1 VHAVAPRASGGR
13 VAVSA
18 HRSNGRLCLS
28 VCDDG
33 PGASEEE
40 IAASPRTGLR
50 LLQERLAALYAGRAR
65 LAFESPEDGGFR
77 VRLELPED
85 GSPEVA

>member
-1 VHAVAPRASGGR
+1 

-18 HRSNGRLCLS
+18 RRSNGRLCLS

-33 PGASEEE
+33 PGTSEAE
-40 IAASPRTGLR
+40 IVASPRMGLR

-65 LAFESPEDGGFR
+65 VAFETPEEGGFR

-85 GSPEVA
+85 ATPEVA